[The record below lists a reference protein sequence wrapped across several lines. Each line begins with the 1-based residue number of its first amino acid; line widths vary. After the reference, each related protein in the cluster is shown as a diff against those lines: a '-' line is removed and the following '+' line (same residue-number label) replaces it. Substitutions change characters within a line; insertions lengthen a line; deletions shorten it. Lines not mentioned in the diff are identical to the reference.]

1 MWGVPLAKQKKSD
14 AGAVRAIPVD
24 PEAEGAVLG
33 AILLDP
39 DSLYKIQDRL
49 RPHLLD
55 DERLR
60 TVYEACEALVEKS
73 QGISLITLRHY
84 LEEHGLL
91 DRIGGVSFLADLA
104 AFTPTA
110 AHIEHHAAVVREK
123 ALARSLIRS
132 CESIASRGYDGTTPI
147 EDLLEEAER
156 EVMQIA
162 MGHVDAGFVPIKAEL
177 ESTFEHIERIQAG
190 TVSGLQTGFEDLDRL
205 TGGLSGGDLVILAA
219 RPSVGKTAL
228 ALNMVRNCA
237 VDGGG
242 CAAVFSL
249 EMTSRQLAL
258 RLLAADAEV
267 DLQKIRDGYLGD
279 HHWRKL
285 TQAASVLQEA
295 RIFIDDGGVVSAT
308 DISAKARRLHRE
320 HTLSLIVVDY
330 IQLMQTRLRS
340 DRREQEIAETTRA
353 LKLLAK
359 DLDVPVIAL
368 SQLNRGPELRN
379 NKRPLL
385 ADLRESGA
393 IEQDADIVLFIY
405 RDEVYERDTIDRGIA
420 ELNIAKQRNGPTGMV
435 KLQFDAQYARFSN
448 LAGIE
453 PGPTTD
459 GFGDPGGGPGSAFE

>member
-1 MWGVPLAKQKKSD
+1 LARQKKSD
-14 AGAVRAIPVD
+14 AGAPRAIPVD
-24 PEAEGAVLG
+24 PEAERAVIG

-39 DSLYKIQDRL
+39 ESLYKIQDRFSS
-49 RPHLLD
+49 HLLD

-60 TVYEACEALVEKS
+60 IIYEACEALLEKR
-73 QGISLITLRHY
+73 QGVTLITLRHY

-91 DRIGGVSFLADLA
+91 DQIGGVSVLADLA
-104 AFTPTA
+104 ASTPTA
-110 AHIEHHAAVVREK
+110 AHIEHHATVAREK
-123 ALARSLIRS
+123 ALARSLIRR
-132 CESIASRGYDGTTPI
+132 CEVIASRGYDGTTPV
-147 EDLLEEAER
+147 EELLEEAER

-162 MGHVDAGFVPIKAEL
+162 MGHIEAGFVALKTEL
-177 ESTFEHIERIQAG
+177 EPTFEHIERIQAG
-190 TVSGLQTGFEDLDRL
+190 TVTGLQTGFDDFDKL

-219 RPSVGKTAL
+219 RPSIGKTAL
-228 ALNMVRNCA
+228 ALNIARNCA
-237 VDGGG
+237 VDGNR
-242 CAAVFSL
+242 CVAIFSL

-295 RIFIDDGGVVSAT
+295 RIFIDDGGVVTAT

-320 HTLSLIVVDY
+320 HPLSLIVVDY
-330 IQLMQTRLRS
+330 IQLMQGRS
-340 DRREQEIAETTRA
+340 RADRREQEIAETTRA

-359 DLDVPVIAL
+359 DLDIPVIAL
-368 SQLNRGPELRN
+368 SQLNRGPELRP

-393 IEQDADIVLFIY
+393 IEQDADLVLFIY
-405 RDEVYERDTIDRGIA
+405 RDEVYDRDTLDRGIA
-420 ELNIAKQRNGPTGMV
+420 ELNIAKQRNGPTGTL
-435 KLQFDAQYARFSN
+435 KLQFDAQYTRFSN
-448 LAGIE
+448 LAGVE

-459 GFGDPGGGPGSAFE
+459 GFGDPVGGPGSAFE

>member
-1 MWGVPLAKQKKSD
+1 LARGKKSD
-14 AGAVRAIPVD
+14 GGAPRAIPVD
-24 PEAEGAVLG
+24 PEAERAVIG

-39 DSLYKIQDRL
+39 ESLDKIQDRF
-49 RPHLLD
+49 RSHLLD

-60 TVYEACEALVEKS
+60 IVYEACEALVEKR
-73 QGISLITLRHY
+73 QGITLITLRHH

-91 DRIGGVSFLADLA
+91 DRIGGIAFLAELA
-104 AFTPTA
+104 ASTPTA
-110 AHIEHHAAVVREK
+110 AHIEHHATVAREK

-132 CESIASRGYDGTTPI
+132 CESIAARGYDGTTPV

-162 MGHVDAGFVPIKAEL
+162 MGHVEAGFIALKTEL
-177 ESTFEHIERIQAG
+177 EPTFEHIERIQSG
-190 TVSGLQTGFEDLDRL
+190 TVAGLHTGFDDFDRL

-219 RPSVGKTAL
+219 RPSMGKTSL
-228 ALNMVRNCA
+228 ALNMARNCA

-242 CAAVFSL
+242 CAAIFSL

-267 DLQKIRDGYLGD
+267 DLQRIRDGVLGEQD
-279 HHWRKL
+279 WRKL
-285 TQAASVLQEA
+285 TRAASVLQDA
-295 RIFIDDGGVVSAT
+295 RIFIDDGGVVTAT

-320 HTLSLIVVDY
+320 QQLSLIVVDY
-330 IQLMQTRLRS
+330 IQLMQTRTRP

-359 DLDVPVIAL
+359 DLDIPVIAL
-368 SQLNRGPELRN
+368 SQLNRGPELRP

-393 IEQDADIVLFIY
+393 IEQDADLVLFIFREELY
-405 RDEVYERDTIDRGIA
+405 DRDTLDRGIA
-420 ELNIAKQRNGPTGMV
+420 ELNVAKQRNGPTGTV
-435 KLQFDAQYARFSN
+435 KLQFDAQYTRFSN

-453 PGPTTD
+453 PGPPTD
-459 GFGDPGGGPGSAFE
+459 GFGDPGGGPESAFE

>member
-1 MWGVPLAKQKKSD
+1 LARAKKPD
-14 AGAVRAIPVD
+14 AGAPRAIPVD
-24 PEAEGAVLG
+24 PDAERAVIG

-39 DSLYKIQDRL
+39 ESLDRIQDRF

-60 TVYEACEALVEKS
+60 IVYEACEALVEKR
-73 QGISLITLRHY
+73 QGITLITLRHH

-91 DRIGGVSFLADLA
+91 DQIGGVTFLAELA
-104 AFTPTA
+104 ASTPTA
-110 AHIEHHAAVVREK
+110 AHIEHHSTVVREK

-132 CESIASRGYDGTTPI
+132 CESIASRGYDGATPV
-147 EDLLEEAER
+147 EDLLDEAER

-162 MGHVDAGFVPIKAEL
+162 MGHVEAGFVSIKSEL
-177 ESTFEHIERIQAG
+177 EPTFEHIERIQAG
-190 TVSGLQTGFEDLDRL
+190 TIAGLQTGFEDFDRL

-219 RPSVGKTAL
+219 RPSMGKTAL
-228 ALNMVRNCA
+228 ALNIARNCA

-242 CAAVFSL
+242 CAAIFSL

-267 DLQKIRDGYLGD
+267 DLQKIRDGYLGE
-279 HHWRKL
+279 HHWRRL

-295 RIFIDDGGVVSAT
+295 RIFIDDGGAVSAT
-308 DISAKARRLHRE
+308 DISAKGRRLHRE
-320 HTLSLIVVDY
+320 HPLSLIVVDY
-330 IQLMQTRLRS
+330 IQLMQTRSRA

-368 SQLNRGPELRN
+368 SQLNRGPELRP
-379 NKRPLL
+379 NKRAVL

-393 IEQDADIVLFIY
+393 IEQDADIVVFIY
-405 RDEVYERDTIDRGIA
+405 RDELYDRDTLDRGIA
-420 ELNIAKQRNGPTGMV
+420 ELNIAKQGN
-435 KLQFDAQYARFSN
+435 
-448 LAGIE
+448 
-453 PGPTTD
+453 
-459 GFGDPGGGPGSAFE
+459 

>member
-1 MWGVPLAKQKKSD
+1 LARQKKSD
-14 AGAVRAIPVD
+14 AGVARAIPVD
-24 PEAEGAVLG
+24 PEAERAVLG
-33 AILLDP
+33 ALLLDP

-60 TVYEACEALVEKS
+60 IVYEACEALLEKS
-73 QGISLITLRHY
+73 QGVSLITLRHY

-91 DRIGGVSFLADLA
+91 DRIGGISFLADLA

-162 MGHVDAGFVPIKAEL
+162 MGHVEAGFVPIKTEL

-190 TVSGLQTGFEDLDRL
+190 TVSGLQTGFEDFDRL

-267 DLQKIRDGYLGD
+267 DLQKIRDGYL
-279 HHWRKL
+279 
-285 TQAASVLQEA
+285 
-295 RIFIDDGGVVSAT
+295 
-308 DISAKARRLHRE
+308 KARRLHRE

-330 IQLMQTRLRS
+330 IQLMQTRVRA

-359 DLDVPVIAL
+359 DLDLPVIAL
-368 SQLNRGPELRN
+368 SQLNRGPELRT

-405 RDEVYERDTIDRGIA
+405 RDEVYDRDTLDRGIA
-420 ELNIAKQRNGPTGMV
+420 ELKIAKQRNGPTGTV
-435 KLQFDAQYARFSN
+435 KLQFEAQYARFSN